1 MTDWTAG
8 YVADIGYTYG
18 YYAEMNPLRMKLAF
32 LRAGLMPPEVGTACE
47 LGFGQGLGTNLHAA
61 ASATHWCGT
70 DFNPAQAAF
79 AQQLAAACGSG
90 ARLLDESFAEFTAR
104 TDLPDFD
111 FIALH
116 GIWSWINDDNR
127 HRIVDFVRRKLKV
140 GGVLYT
146 SYNTLPGWAP
156 FAPMRH
162 LLARHAE
169 VMGTD
174 GRGIVNQ
181 VNDALAFADQLLA
194 HNPNYVRANPMVP
207 ERLKQVKA
215 QDRHYVAHEYF
226 NRDWHPMHFATMA
239 EWLAP
244 AKLGFACPAHL
255 LHHVDNLNLTPEQQD
270 FLKAIPD
277 AGFRESVRDFITNQ
291 QFRRDYWV
299 KGARR
304 LNALERTEALRAQR
318 LALVSHRPDV
328 PLKVTGVLGE
338 AQMNEE
344 TTVPILDLLADHAP
358 RSIAEIEAAVKLP
371 FGKLVQCLTLLCGS
385 GHVVPVQDEAAAAA
399 ARGSCERLNRQLMLR
414 SRADGDVGHLASPL
428 IGGGVPV
435 GRFPQLFLLARSQG
449 CERPQDWARYAW
461 NLLSQQNQRLLKDG
475 HGLQTTEE
483 NLARMAQ
490 LAQRF
495 DQKELP
501 ALRALQVA

>member
-79 AQQLAAACGSG
+79 AQQLAAASGSG

-174 GRGIVNQ
+174 GRGIVSQ
-181 VNDALAFADQLLA
+181 VDDALAFADQLLA
-194 HNPNYVRANPMVP
+194 QNPNYVRANPMVP

-255 LHHVDNLNLTPEQQD
+255 LDHVDNLNLTPEQQD

-328 PLKVTGVLGE
+328 LLKVTGVLGE

-344 TTVPILDLLADHAP
+344 ATAPILDLLADHAP
-358 RSIAEIEAAVKLP
+358 RSIAEIEAAAKLP

-385 GHVVPVQDEAAAAA
+385 SHVFPVQDEAAAAA
-399 ARGSCERLNRQLMLR
+399 ARGRCERLNRQLMLR
-414 SRADGDVGHLASPL
+414 SRADGEVGHLASPL

-449 CERPQDWARYAW
+449 GERPQDWARYAW
-461 NLLSQQNQRLLKDG
+461 NLLAQQNQRLLKDG
-475 HGLQTTEE
+475 HGLQTPEE
-483 NLARMAQ
+483 NLAEMGQ

-495 DQKELP
+495 EQKELP